1 MKQLFL
7 SVSQSHVSISIKLY
21 LAVFCS
27 KLVEIYLLNCEQVVS
42 EKLMAG
48 FVECLDN
55 EEAEEGVEN
64 IGGEALSVSLTVCV
78 CVCVH
83 ANHFYVSTM
92 FWHSVAKYH
101 FLLFKYGIRLT

>member
-64 IGGEALSVSLTVCV
+64 IGGEALSVSLTMCV
-78 CVCVH
+78 CVSV
-83 ANHFYVSTM
+83 FMQTTFM
-92 FWHSVAKYH
+92 FQQCS
-101 FLLFKYGIRLT
+101 GIRWANIIFSCLSMVSD